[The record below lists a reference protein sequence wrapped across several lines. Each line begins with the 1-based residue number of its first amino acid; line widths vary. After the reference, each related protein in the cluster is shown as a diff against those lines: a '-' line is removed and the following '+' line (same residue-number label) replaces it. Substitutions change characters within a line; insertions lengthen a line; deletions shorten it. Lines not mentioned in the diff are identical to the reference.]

1 MGRKPGIP
9 TEAKAAVLTLG
20 IAVAHWVLMIVA
32 FGAAIAPE
40 LGGTPRWWAVP
51 LGHVWF
57 PLAFPAS
64 VVIGRWVPSLIELS
78 NEATFAITA
87 GTSLLWGA
95 SITALWLVWRSR
107 RRRFRAVLTARVR
120 PTHE

>member
-9 TEAKAAVLTLG
+9 TQAKAVVLTLG
-20 IAVAHWVLMIVA
+20 IAVVHWVLMIVA

-40 LGGTPRWWAVP
+40 LGGHPRWWAVP

-78 NEATFAITA
+78 NEATLAITA

-95 SITALWLVWRSR
+95 SITAFWLFWRSR
-107 RRRFRAVLTARVR
+107 RQHCWAEATARVR
-120 PTHE
+120 PTHD